1 MKCEQV
7 KELIL
12 TDYLDG
18 QMEKVQKTQLE
29 EHLTTCR
36 DCREYNLLTR
46 TAVVEPFYNIEKHN
60 PPEATWNK
68 IREQIYVEKPLQ
80 NNSIADLF
88 NRAKKLFYFPKSA
101 FAAAT
106 VIVLFAV
113 AATVIKFPT
122 ENQEIGKGVSDNQV
136 ECINYLMSVFD
147 EELINGDDDLETS
160 IEDFFL

>member
-18 QMEKVQKTQLE
+18 QMEKAKKTQLE

-36 DCREYNLLTR
+36 DCREYELLTR
-46 TAVVEPFYNIEKHN
+46 TTVVEPFYNIEKHN

-68 IREQIYVEKPLQ
+68 TREQIIVEQ
-80 NNSIADLF
+80 QMHNNSIADLF
-88 NRAKKLFYFPKSA
+88 NRVKTLFYFPKPA
-101 FAAAT
+101 FIAAT
-106 VIVLFAV
+106 VVVLFAV
-113 AATVIKFPT
+113 ATTVIKFPL
-122 ENQEIGKGVSDNQV
+122 ENQETRKGVSDSQV

-160 IEDFFL
+160 IEYFFL